1 MYPVDF
7 FVLGDGAPGYGD
19 EAPTV
24 VEFYFDAVR
33 GRGAAPGA
41 PGTARAAR
49 RGTAPGA
56 RLRALEDAPQSRVRR
71 GFSICALGLRR
82 CERWGVKCRL
92 TPLVVEA
99 KSYAVSRLRRECRRR
114 L

>member
-1 MYPVDF
+1 MYPVGF

-33 GRGAAPGA
+33 GRGA
-41 PGTARAAR
+41 
-49 RGTAPGA
+49 APGA